1 MKNLTN
7 KQFFIIALCAAL
19 LVTGLVLKTSWQRQT
34 APKILPSPLPIS
46 QAQATLSL
54 EPSEA
59 TVKLSQI
66 FGVEIK
72 VDVENGEAT
81 GVETILTF
89 DPNFL
94 EALDGDKEE
103 KGVQAVELGFFDE
116 YLGNNVDNQEGKIIV
131 SGIKMEE
138 QFNQGTIGTILFRAK
153 KKGETEI
160 KFIFAPGEKNES
172 DVSAPG
178 GKDILTK
185 TFGGKF
191 IIE

>member
-7 KQFFIIALCAAL
+7 KQIFVIALAFAFLVAGL
-19 LVTGLVLKTSWQRQT
+19 LLRISWQKQR
-34 APKILPSPLPIS
+34 APRTTSLPLPTP

-59 TVKLSQI
+59 TVKLGQI

-81 GVETILTF
+81 GVEAILTF
-89 DPNFL
+89 DPAFL
-94 EALDGDKEE
+94 EVLDGDKEE
-103 KGVQAVELGFFDE
+103 GIQAVELGFFDE
-116 YLGNNVDNQEGKIIV
+116 YLGNKVDNQEGKIIV

-138 QFNQGTIGTILFRAK
+138 QFNQGTIGAILFRAK

-160 KFIFAPGEKNES
+160 KFIFAPGEKGES

-178 GKDILTK
+178 GEDILTK